1 VEESIEVM
9 LFVWIEGKLPS
20 SMVKILNTQK
30 GNDLYYKFIP
40 FSLISFMN
48 KFIVKWYYQ
57 LIND

>member
-30 GNDLYYKFIP
+30 GNDLYYKFIR
-40 FSLISFMN
+40 FSLISFMK
-48 KFIVKWYYQ
+48 KFIVKW
-57 LIND
+57 